1 MTSLSPVQPNREK
14 TAIIMSPTLSA
25 LTIDA
30 QSLAKKIGRVII
42 LDCRFSLAD
51 TAAGQQNYDQGHIP
65 GAHYCDLDKHLSGS
79 VETHGGRHPLPTS
92 EQFVQQLYRW
102 GITEHSE
109 VVVYD
114 DQKMAFASRAWWLL
128 NVAGIHN
135 VRVLDGG
142 YQAWLLAGHAKDRR
156 KPAEKHN
163 DYRLQSGFNL
173 SNTHSFEAIV
183 EMLSHDALNL
193 IDSREPA
200 RYRGESEP
208 IDPIA
213 GHIPTAQNLP
223 WNDVTNEAGYIQP
236 QSFHQERW
244 SAFADTPTSTVIYC
258 GSGVTA
264 CVNLL
269 SSAIAGHEFS
279 IYPGSW
285 SDWISHEDAPIAT
298 SN

>member
-1 MTSLSPVQPNREK
+1 
-14 TAIIMSPTLSA
+14 MSPSPHA
-25 LTIDA
+25 LTINA
-30 QSLAKKIGRVII
+30 QSLAKNINRVIV
-42 LDCRFSLAD
+42 LDCRFSLVD
-51 TAAGQQNYDQGHIP
+51 TTAGQRDYDQGHIP

-79 VETHGGRHPLPTS
+79 IETHGGRHPMPTS
-92 EQFVQQLYRW
+92 EQFVQQLRRW
-102 GITEHSE
+102 GISEHSE
-109 VVVYD
+109 VIVYD

-128 NVAGIHN
+128 NLAGIHN

-142 YQAWLLAGHAKDRR
+142 YQAWLQAGYAKDRR
-156 KPAEKHN
+156 KPAEKSG
-163 DYRLQSGFNL
+163 DYTYQPEFDL
-173 SNTHSFEAIV
+173 SNTHSFEMII
-183 EMLSHDALNL
+183 ETLNSEAFKL
-193 IDSREPA
+193 IDSREPV

-208 IDPIA
+208 IDTVA
-213 GHIPTAQNLP
+213 GHIPSAQNLP

-244 SAFADTPTSTVIYC
+244 SAFADTPKSTVIYC

-285 SDWISHEDAPIAT
+285 SDWISHKDAPIST
-298 SN
+298 SS